1 MTFNIRENRDFWT
14 GMMFFAIGVTSMLVA
29 RNYPFGHLR
38 HMGPGFFPSVLGG
51 ILMLMG
57 IYTMAK
63 SIRESETFEGSWPV
77 RALIIIP
84 GVMALSGLVM
94 KHWGFIPAIVLLII
108 GSASA
113 GREFRFSEVLLLTI
127 GLTIV
132 SALTFIWGLELP
144 FHLIDF

>member
-1 MTFNIRENRDFWT
+1 MTLNIRENRDFWT
-14 GMMFFAIGVTSMLVA
+14 GMMFIAIGVTSMLVA
-29 RNYPFGHLR
+29 RNYPFGSPR

-51 ILMLMG
+51 ILTLMG
-57 IYTMAK
+57 IYITVK
-63 SIRESETFEGSWPV
+63 SIRGNEKFEGSWSV

-94 KHWGFIPAIVLLII
+94 KHWGFIPAIVLLIM
-108 GSASA
+108 GTASA
-113 GREFRFSEVLLLTI
+113 GRESRFVEVLLLTI